1 MQQYKN
7 SSGKSGVSA
16 FEIGDDYIK
25 VQFKDGSVYLYNSNS
40 TGSQNIQKM
49 KSLAI
54 NGEGLNG
61 FISTHIKKKYA
72 SKLR

>member
-1 MQQYKN
+1 MQHYKN

-16 FEIGDDYIK
+16 FEIGDDFIK
-25 VQFKDGSVYLYNSNS
+25 VQFKDGSVYLYNNSS

>member
-1 MQQYKN
+1 MQLYKN
-7 SSGKSGVSA
+7 SGGDSGVST

-25 VQFKDGSVYLYNSNS
+25 VQFKDGSVYLYNNS
-40 TGSQNIQKM
+40 SAGSQNIQKM

-54 NGEGLNG
+54 NGEGLNS
-61 FISTHIKKKYA
+61 FINTHVREKYA